1 MPLSVV
7 GDRQRTPDDA
17 ETQMMQ
23 HASIV
28 IPVKGL
34 ASGKSRLAVML
45 SPAERLALN
54 RRLVEH
60 VLETALEAARTM
72 NTDIAVYLLSPD
84 ETIADIAS
92 SRSARFIH
100 QTTEGLNAGLFEAV
114 ANLPAH
120 RTVFL
125 AADLP
130 NLTSDDIA
138 PLLQAPDIGLA
149 PDRGQIGTNALS
161 VPQPGSLPFRFGP
174 RSMRLHLESAKEL
187 GRPVQVIQRPGLALD
202 LDTKDDL
209 ERLEGWP

>member
-1 MPLSVV
+1 
-7 GDRQRTPDDA
+7 
-17 ETQMMQ
+17 MMQ

-45 SPAERLALN
+45 SSAERLALN

-60 VLETALEAARTM
+60 VLETALEAARIM
-72 NTDIAVYLLSPD
+72 GADIAVYLLSPD
-84 ETIADIAS
+84 ESIADIAS

-114 ANLPAH
+114 DYLPAH

-130 NLTSDDIA
+130 NLTSDDIT
-138 PLLQAPDIGLA
+138 PLLNAPGIGLA
-149 PDRGQIGTNALS
+149 PDRRQIGTNALS
-161 VPQPGSLPFRFGP
+161 VPQPGSLPFSFGP
-174 RSMRLHLESAKEL
+174 VSMRLHLEAAEQL
-187 GRPVQVIQRPGLALD
+187 GLPVQLIQRPGLALD
-202 LDTKDDL
+202 IDTKDDL
-209 ERLEGWP
+209 ERINGWP

>member
-1 MPLSVV
+1 M
-7 GDRQRTPDDA
+7 GA
-17 ETQMMQ
+17 
-23 HASIV
+23 
-28 IPVKGL
+28 
-34 ASGKSRLAVML
+34 
-45 SPAERLALN
+45 
-54 RRLVEH
+54 
-60 VLETALEAARTM
+60 
-72 NTDIAVYLLSPD
+72 DIAVYLLSPD
-84 ETIADIAS
+84 EAVADIAS
-92 SRSARFIH
+92 SRSTWFIR
-100 QTTEGLNAGLFEAV
+100 QTTSGLNAGLFEAV

-174 RSMRLHLESAKEL
+174 GSMRLHLESAEEL
-187 GRPVQVIQRPGLALD
+187 GLPVQVIQRPGLALD

-209 ERLEGWP
+209 MRLEGWP

>member
-1 MPLSVV
+1 
-7 GDRQRTPDDA
+7 
-17 ETQMMQ
+17 MMQ
-23 HASIV
+23 DASVV

-34 ASGKSRLAVML
+34 ASGKSRLAMML

-60 VLETALEAARTM
+60 VLETALEAALTM
-72 NTDIAVYLLSPD
+72 GADIAVYLLSPD

-100 QTTEGLNAGLFEAV
+100 QTTQGLNAGLFEAV
-114 ANLPAH
+114 AYLPAH

-130 NLTSDDIA
+130 NLTSDDVV
-138 PLLQAPDIGLA
+138 PLLNTRDIGLA

-161 VPQPGSLPFRFGP
+161 IPQPGCLPFSFGP
-174 RSMRLHLESAKEL
+174 ESMRLHLESAEKL
-187 GRPVQVIQRPGLALD
+187 GLPVQVIQRPGLALD

>member
-1 MPLSVV
+1 
-7 GDRQRTPDDA
+7 
-17 ETQMMQ
+17 MMQ
-23 HASIV
+23 DASIV

-60 VLETALEAARTM
+60 VLETALEAGRKM
-72 NTDIAVYLLSPD
+72 GPDIAVYLLSTD
-84 ETIADIAS
+84 EAVADIAS
-92 SRSARFIH
+92 SRSARFIR
-100 QTTEGLNAGLFEAV
+100 QTTEGLNAGLLEAV
-114 ANLPAH
+114 DCLPAH

-138 PLLQAPDIGLA
+138 PLLNAPGIGLA
-149 PDRGQIGTNALS
+149 PDRRQIGTNALS
-161 VPQPGSLPFRFGP
+161 VPQPGSLPFSFGP
-174 RSMRLHLESAKEL
+174 ESMRLHLESAENL
-187 GRPVQVIQRPGLALD
+187 GLQVQVIQRPGLALD

-209 ERLEGWP
+209 ERINGWP